1 MIRALRLLRR
11 RLINAV
17 VVVALV
23 VLGTYALLEAA
34 PGDAADAY
42 LAQTGGDAGLVN
54 DLRERFGLGQSFGT
68 RLLLYVAGLARLDL
82 GHSVAFSRPVLEL
95 VLERLPNTVLL
106 MTGAIALAFGAGT
119 LLGIAAGARPGSVRD
134 RLLSGASLVLYAIPG
149 FWLGLMLIIVFAVKL
164 GVLPLGGIET
174 IASDKHGLDRGL
186 DIAHHLILP
195 TCALGL
201 IYLALYLRL
210 MRAGM
215 VEAWRSDHVLLARA
229 KGLPRRRLVLRHVAR
244 NALLPVVTMLGL
256 QASTLLGGSVVIES
270 VFAIPGLGRLAFE
283 AVTQRDVA
291 LLLGIVLVGT
301 MVVIA
306 VNVLVD
312 LAYAWLDPRVGV
324 DNP

>member
-1 MIRALRLLRR
+1 MNRALRLVRR
-11 RLINAV
+11 RALNAAAV
-17 VVVALV
+17 ILLV

-42 LAQTGGDAGLVN
+42 LAQTGGDAGLAAE
-54 DLRERFGLGQSFGT
+54 LRQRFGLEQTFGA
-68 RLLLYVAGLARLDL
+68 RLAIYLASLAQLDL
-82 GHSVAFSRPVLEL
+82 GRSVAFSRPVLDV
-95 VLERLPNTVLL
+95 VLERLPNTLLL
-106 MTGAIALAFGAGT
+106 MTGAIAIAFGAGT
-119 LLGIAAGARPGSVRD
+119 LLGIVAGARPGSLRD
-134 RLLSGASLVLYAIPG
+134 RLLSAASLVLYAIPG
-149 FWLGLMLIIVFAVKL
+149 FWLGLMLIIVFAVHL

-174 IASDKHGLDRGL
+174 IASGKEGLARAL
-186 DIAHHLILP
+186 DIAKHLVLP
-195 TCALGL
+195 TCALGM

-283 AVTQRDVA
+283 AVQQRDVA

-301 MVVIA
+301 LVVIV
-306 VNVLVD
+306 VNLIVD
-312 LAYAWLDPRVGV
+312 LAYAWLDPRVGAEA
-324 DNP
+324 

>member
-119 LLGIAAGARPGSVRD
+119 LLGIVAGARPGSVRD